1 MSTVWTREQ
10 EQELAELFQRYSGD
24 QGEEAGREEGG
35 PGGGK
40 EIHTQFSSADVVSCI
55 MAALE
60 GGEVKRSRKQ
70 IVNQLVRQELV
81 ADRKSLQKKPAPKK
95 TVSHILILLDIIW

>member
-1 MSTVWTREQ
+1 VRGWEERE
-10 EQELAELFQRYSGD
+10 R
-24 QGEEAGREEGG
+24 
-35 PGGGK
+35 
-40 EIHTQFSSADVVSCI
+40 HTQKERERVEREKEREFHSQLCPADIVSCI

-81 ADRKSLQKKPAPKK
+81 EDRKSLQKKPAPKK
-95 TVSHILILLDIIW
+95 TVSHVTAMYSLTHSGSPDLV

>member
-1 MSTVWTREQ
+1 MRGW
-10 EQELAELFQRYSGD
+10 
-24 QGEEAGREEGG
+24 GERGGEGGRES
-35 PGGGK
+35 
-40 EIHTQFSSADVVSCI
+40 HSQLSSADVVSCI

-81 ADRKSLQKKPAPKK
+81 EDRRSLQKKPAPKK
-95 TVSHILILLDIIW
+95 TVSHIL